1 MKLNLLKLKKIM
13 KLIMQFIFFKFLFC
27 IYNNEQYFGLQMEL
41 QNKLIIYFYMI
52 LINATN

>member
-27 IYNNEQYFGLQMEL
+27 IYNNEQYFGMEL